1 MRTSAKISICCLLLL
16 FLSSTR
22 IYADSGI
29 KYGEWEV
36 NTTVQGL
43 PMEVPSQTEHIC
55 VDRQHLVPGD
65 KQTKHCKLHWQIKGN
80 TVSWQ
85 VACDNGGGGQGQ
97 VVYSGN
103 SMQGSSD
110 MTMPGSHLKLHARVS
125 GKWIAATCSAKA
137 KQLPQAKQSH

>member
-1 MRTSAKISICCLLLL
+1 
-16 FLSSTR
+16 
-22 IYADSGI
+22 
-29 KYGEWEV
+29 
-36 NTTVQGL
+36 
-43 PMEVPSQTEHIC
+43 
-55 VDRQHLVPGD
+55 
-65 KQTKHCKLHWQIKGN
+65 
-80 TVSWQ
+80 VSWQ